1 MINLKKKDIIIITI
15 CLVIIVLSIGG
26 YLGVKYYLDKDL
38 EKAEQEL
45 QNTIEK
51 YGVLE
56 RESVNISVAKFNTE
70 IMDNTGWELL
80 PVSDN
85 SMIIHE
91 NNYWYPLYE
100 DISLVVVP
108 EEFTNDNNKDVTKI
122 MFLYFPK
129 DTKYMNEAMEYMK
142 YLIKANNE
150 KITDEDATKL
160 ISEAEELKQ
169 EQKSANNGTGI
180 WVGIYENDTHI
191 EYQVSRNY

>member
-26 YLGVKYYLDKDL
+26 YLGVKYCLDKDL

-56 RESVNISVAKFNTE
+56 RESVKISVAKFNTE

-80 PVSDN
+80 PVSDD

-108 EEFTNDNNKDVTKI
+108 EEFTNDNNKDVTKV

-129 DTKYMNEAMEYMK
+129 DTRYMNEAMEYMK
-142 YLIKANNE
+142 YLIKANNG

-160 ISEAEELKQ
+160 IEEAEELKK
-169 EQKSANNGTGI
+169 EEKSANNGTGI
-180 WVGIYENDTHI
+180 WVGVNESDTHL
-191 EYQVSRNY
+191 EYQVTRNY

>member
-1 MINLKKKDIIIITI
+1 MINLKKRDIIIITI
-15 CLVIIVLSIGG
+15 CLVVIVLSIGA

-45 QNTIEK
+45 QKTIEK

-108 EEFTNDNNKDVTKI
+108 EEFTNDNNKDVTKV

-150 KITDEDATKL
+150 KITYEDATKL
-160 ISEAEELKQ
+160 IKEAEELKK
-169 EQKSANNGTGI
+169 ENKSANNGTGI
-180 WVGIYENDTHI
+180 WVGVNESDTHV
-191 EYQVSRNY
+191 EYQVTRSY

>member
-1 MINLKKKDIIIITI
+1 MKKRDIIIITI
-15 CLVIIVLSIGG
+15 CLVVIVLSIGA

-45 QNTIEK
+45 QKTIEK

-108 EEFTNDNNKDVTKI
+108 EEFTNDNNKDVTKV

-150 KITDEDATKL
+150 KITYEDATKL
-160 ISEAEELKQ
+160 IKEAEELKK
-169 EQKSANNGTGI
+169 ENKSANNGTGI
-180 WVGIYENDTHI
+180 WVGVNESDTHV
-191 EYQVSRNY
+191 EYQVTRSY